1 MEFRN
6 YEVRFN
12 VDGRFGGSLIVEAI
26 NATQARNNA
35 KYEIESQLAYSGKK
49 IQIVYIKELK

>member
-49 IQIVYIKELK
+49 IQIMYVKELK

>member
-26 NATQARNNA
+26 NPTQARNNA

-49 IQIVYIKELK
+49 IQIIGVRPM